1 MNRRLLII
9 GLDGGTFGLLDP
21 LVAAGELPNLGR
33 LMREGARGELL
44 STLPPA
50 TMPAWTSF
58 LTAASPGE
66 HGVTD
71 IFVRRGYGLSP
82 ASGALR
88 SLPTFLEVLSARGRR
103 VAAIGVPGTFPP
115 LPLNGVCVSGFDA
128 PGVHRA
134 TRASVSPPSFFST
147 LEELGGY
154 RYATFNEQ
162 RRGPRRLA
170 QAADALCADIA
181 RKEQLLLALYTREP
195 WDVFFTHL
203 QASDTAAH
211 HLWHT
216 YDMASPRAVT
226 KSDDLPRVYR
236 RLDALIGALLER
248 TGSDTRVMVVSDHG
262 FGGAG
267 TTAVC
272 LNRVL
277 AQAGLLR
284 FGERRGSLA
293 ANLVRRA
300 AGELPPQ
307 VMGTML
313 RAMPESVKAALQRR
327 LLASPIVWEATQ
339 AFSDELDYAPSV
351 WLHRAG
357 VFDRGQVSESAVP
370 RLRDRIREV
379 LMALRDPTT
388 GESLI
393 AAVHARED
401 TPMRGPHVERAPD
414 LIIEPGWP
422 GGYRPSFLRSDGPGD
437 PIRLLGPEEHSA
449 GRGAGMPG
457 VHRPEGILV
466 VHGEG
471 VEPRTLSRTTIERA
485 GALVYELLG
494 ELPPASVKT
503 APRVTD
509 AYSPRQR
516 RAVENRLRSLGYID

>member
-1 MNRRLLII
+1 MDRRLLII
-9 GLDGGTFGLLDP
+9 GLDGGTFALLDP
-21 LVAAGELPNLGR
+21 LVATGDLPNLGR

-58 LTAASPGE
+58 LTGAPPGE

-71 IFVRRGYGLSP
+71 IFMRRGYTLTP

-88 SLPTFLEVLSARGRR
+88 ALPTFLEVLSRRGRR
-103 VAAIGVPGTFPP
+103 VASIGVPGTFPP

-134 TRASVSPPSFFST
+134 TRASVSPPSFFSM

-170 QAADALCADIA
+170 EAADALCADIA
-181 RKEQLLLALYTREP
+181 RKEQLLISLYGREP

-216 YDMASPRAVT
+216 HDMASPRAGER
-226 KSDDLPRVYR
+226 SDDLPRVYR
-236 RLDALIGALLER
+236 RLDELVGTLLKQ
-248 TGSDTRVMVVSDHG
+248 TSPDTRVMVVSDHG

-267 TTAVC
+267 ITAVH
-272 LNRVL
+272 LNRL
-277 AQAGLLR
+277 LERAGLLR
-284 FGERRGSLA
+284 FGGRRAGGA
-293 ANLVRRA
+293 KALVRRA
-300 AGELPPQ
+300 LGELPPE
-307 VMGTML
+307 VMGPL
-313 RAMPESVKAALQRR
+313 VRALPERARARLHQK
-327 LLASPIVWEATQ
+327 LLASPIDWDGTQ
-339 AFSDELDYAPSV
+339 AFSDELDYAPSI
-351 WLHRAG
+351 WLHRASA
-357 VFDRGQVSESAVP
+357 FERGHVPEAAVT
-370 RLRDRIREV
+370 RLRERIRE
-379 LMALRDPTT
+379 LLLALRDPTT
-388 GESLI
+388 NEPLV

-414 LIIEPGWP
+414 LIIEPAWP
-422 GGYRPSFLRSDGPGD
+422 GGYRTSFLRSDGPGE
-437 PIRLLGPEEHSA
+437 PVRALAREEYAA

-457 VHRPEGILV
+457 VHRPEGILI
-466 VHGEG
+466 VHGDGIEA
-471 VEPRTLSRTTIERA
+471 RTLARTTIEQA

-494 ELPPASVKT
+494 EERPATVQA
-503 APRVTD
+503 APKVTD
-509 AYSPRQR
+509 GYSPRQR
-516 RAVENRLRSLGYID
+516 RVVENRLRSLGYID